1 MKLVKRRMD
10 FMISRITRRAMVAGG
25 LTALAAPAIVRA
37 QTWPSAPIT
46 FLNPF
51 PAGGGTDVFAR
62 PVAAALSEQLGQQ
75 VIVDNKGGAGG
86 TVGASQAAKAKPDGS
101 LFFIGAIH
109 HTIAPN
115 IYKALDYD
123 LEKAFEPIT
132 MLALVPQVVSI
143 HPQRVPVNTLA
154 EFLDYV
160 RKNPG
165 KVNYASPGAG
175 TAHHYAGEL
184 FKLLTKTNIVHVP
197 FRGAGPAMNDLLAG
211 QVDMMFDGM
220 GTSAAQIRSGKLK
233 GLAVATKERLS
244 EFPAIPTAAEAGVPG
259 WEVATWYGVWAVKG
273 TPEPIVNRMHTEI
286 VKALESPNLKR
297 IWQEQSAQTGGE
309 SRADFAKR
317 IRSEIEKW
325 EKVTKDA
332 DIKV

>member
-1 MKLVKRRMD
+1 MS
-10 FMISRITRRAMVAGG
+10 IRITRRAMVAGG
-25 LTALAAPAIVRA
+25 ITAVATPAIVRA
-37 QTWPSAPIT
+37 QSWPSQPIT

-62 PVAAALSEQLGQQ
+62 PVAAMLSESLGQQ
-75 VIVDNKGGAGG
+75 VLVDNKGGAGG

-101 LFFIGAIH
+101 MFFIGAIH

-115 IYKALDYD
+115 IYKNLDYD

-160 RKNPG
+160 RKNPN

-184 FKLLTKTNIVHVP
+184 FKLLTKTEIVHVP

-220 GTSAAQIRSGKLK
+220 GTSASQIRGGKLK
-233 GLAVATKERLS
+233 GLAVATRARLA
-244 EFPAIPTAAEAGVPG
+244 EFPTIPTAAEAGVPG
-259 WEVATWYGVWAVKG
+259 WEVATWYGVWAIKG
-273 TPEPIVNRMHTEI
+273 TPEPIVERMHVEI
-286 VKALESPNLKR
+286 GKALNDPKLKK

-317 IRSEIEKW
+317 IRAEIEKW
-325 EKVTKDA
+325 AKVTKEA

>member
-1 MKLVKRRMD
+1 MKLVKGRMD

-25 LTALAAPAIVRA
+25 LTALVAPAIVRA

-143 HPQRVPVNTLA
+143 HPQRLPVNTLA
-154 EFLDYV
+154 EFLDHV

-184 FKLLTKTNIVHVP
+184 FKLLTKTEIVHVP

-233 GLAVATKERLS
+233 GLAVATRERLS
-244 EFPAIPTAAEAGVPG
+244 EFPNIPTAAEAGVPG